1 MRHKDLV
8 TEGIVGSEQN
18 VRDMIQTIIMSL
30 SAQGMDDIPTERIAH
45 LLKKRMSIEVPYGTI
60 MNILDTMPIVDSS
73 SESQIDLKDDS
84 SVNGNKEDAKDQV
97 EQMALKGS
105 SAEKKF

>member
-1 MRHKDLV
+1 MEFEQLGDPLLRPHLP
-8 TEGIVGSEQN
+8 IVG
-18 VRDMIQTIIMSL
+18 
-30 SAQGMDDIPTERIAH
+30 
-45 LLKKRMSIEVPYGTI
+45 
-60 MNILDTMPIVDSS
+60 SS

-84 SVNGNKEDAKDQV
+84 SVNSNKEDAKDQV

>member
-1 MRHKDLV
+1 
-8 TEGIVGSEQN
+8 
-18 VRDMIQTIIMSL
+18 
-30 SAQGMDDIPTERIAH
+30 
-45 LLKKRMSIEVPYGTI
+45 MSIEVPYGTI
-60 MNILDTMPIVDSS
+60 MNILDTMPIVGSS

-84 SVNGNKEDAKDQV
+84 SVNSNKEDAKDQV

>member
-1 MRHKDLV
+1 MRQKDLV
-8 TEGIVGSEQN
+8 TESMIGSEQN

-30 SAQGMDDIPTERIAH
+30 SAQGIDDIPTERIAQ
-45 LLKKRMSIEVPYGTI
+45 LLKKRMKIDVPYGTI
-60 MNILDTMPIVDSS
+60 MDILNTMPIVSSS

-84 SVNGNKEDAKDQV
+84 SVNSNEEDAEDKV

-105 SAEKKF
+105 TAEKKF